1 MSSLKTL
8 KSVGTSTSGGAGTTG
23 PTGPTG
29 PTGSLGP
36 TGPAGAETGGI
47 LGFAYFK
54 GVLYPYAGTARQ
66 YCFKNTI
73 ANTVM
78 ISCTNAPQGAAV
90 QVRLNKNGVAMRT
103 FSLPAGSQY
112 VRFTAQAL
120 ALELD
125 SYLTIDIL
133 SVGTD
138 FPGTDLTFQLV
149 I

>member
-1 MSSLKTL
+1 MSQLKTL
-8 KSVGTSTSGGAGTTG
+8 KSIGSSTGGAGSGITG

-29 PTGSLGP
+29 NIGP

-54 GVLYPYAGTARQ
+54 GPLYAFAGTARQ

-78 ISCTNAPQGAAV
+78 ISTTSAPQGSDI
-90 QVRLNKNGVAMRT
+90 QVRLNKNGVALRT
-103 FSLPAGSQY
+103 FTLPAGSQY
-112 VRFTAQAL
+112 IRLTGQAIP
-120 ALELD
+120 LEVD
-125 SYLTIDIL
+125 SYLSIDIL
-133 SVGTD
+133 SVGSAY
-138 FPGTDLTFQLV
+138 PGTDLTFQLV